1 MKTTDHI
8 SSSQTPLGAMPK
20 DPRARLKKAAE
31 AMEAIW
37 LTQMLREARPKGGL
51 LDKSFAAQTF
61 RDMLDQAMGE
71 SMATSGVI
79 GLSSTLV
86 CQFLGP
92 EQQMPSLEETQAAK
106 LQKNIPAPGT
116 NAEEPKVHDTRGTEP

>member
-1 MKTTDHI
+1 MKPIDHVAT
-8 SSSQTPLGAMPK
+8 SQTPLGAMPK

-31 AMEAIW
+31 SMEAIW

-61 RDMLDQAMGE
+61 RDMLDQTMGD
-71 SMATSGVI
+71 SMAQSGVI

-86 CQFLGP
+86 RQLLGP
-92 EQQMPSLEETQAAK
+92 EQKMPSVAEAHAGK
-106 LQKNIPAPGT
+106 LQQNIPAPQT
-116 NAEEPKVHDTRGTEP
+116 TAEEPEVHDIRGTEP